1 MNLHCLILLTDSV
14 ARHQKSMVQQARQE
28 VESLRQEKRK
38 RELALKAAQQAVYQH
53 NTEAKKLREASQR
66 AEDRALQLDEEISQ
80 DNVNDTSVLE
90 ELRGQL
96 EEAENDLQTTRDSY
110 QDSVNQRDKIDALN
124 KELRQQVDAVY
135 SEVQAIETKIKRAQD
150 RAQEREKSR
159 YNSLLKKNHTLGL
172 LDESRREKE
181 EAVHARDV
189 LAGQIRDDLT
199 PQAEAVHTRVPV
211 PQGTTTDM
219 LDARM
224 DKLVKEK
231 RAFEQ
236 RYVPVELDCGPTWL
250 TSTTGL
256 AAAVRRLLSNGQT
269 PKKISRRPI
278 TILTR

>member
-1 MNLHCLILLTDSV
+1 
-14 ARHQKSMVQQARQE
+14 MVQQARQE
-28 VESLRQEKRK
+28 LENLRQEKRK
-38 RELALKAAQQAVYQH
+38 HELALKAAQQAVHQH
-53 NTEAKKLREASQR
+53 NTEAKRLREASQR

-110 QDSVNQRDKIDALN
+110 QDSVNQRDAIDALD
-124 KELRQQVDAVY
+124 KELKQQADAVY
-135 SEVQAIETKIKRAQD
+135 SEVQAIQAKIKRAQH
-150 RAQEREKSR
+150 RAQEREKTR
-159 YNSLLKKNHTLGL
+159 YNALLKKNHTLGF

-199 PQAEAVHTRVPV
+199 PQAEAVHSRVPV

-236 RYVPVELDCGPTWL
+236 RYVCRGSDSSSRLL
-250 TSTTGL
+250 TSRTEL
-256 AAAVRRLLSNGQT
+256 AAAVRRLPSNGQT
-269 PKKISRRPI
+269 PRKISRRPT
-278 TILTR
+278 TISIK